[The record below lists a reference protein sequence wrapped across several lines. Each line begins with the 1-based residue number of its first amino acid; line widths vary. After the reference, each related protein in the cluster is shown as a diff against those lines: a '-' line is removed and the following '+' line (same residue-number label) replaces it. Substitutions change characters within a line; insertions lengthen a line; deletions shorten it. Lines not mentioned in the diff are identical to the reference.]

1 MGDNTKGLYDKF
13 RVERTDGANQPG
25 RKHHGCQY
33 FPLDLTHD
41 PHAVPAILAYAL
53 SCETENPILAGEL
66 RQKAIRPALVARDPD
81 GSWLHPA
88 CPISDDETFN
98 LQAWLAGHGFGSAF
112 VSMESDDLDDKLY
125 ERHAAEGSF
134 LFWEPK
140 APDGDG
146 WFLFALYDTED
157 GPHACFTRP
166 LN

>member
-13 RVERTDGANQPG
+13 RVERTDGANEPG

-53 SCETENPILAGEL
+53 SCEVENPTLAEEL
-66 RQKAIRPALVARDPD
+66 RKKAIRQVPVVRDQD

-88 CPISDDETFN
+88 FPLVDDEAFDTK
-98 LQAWLAGHGFGSAF
+98 AWLSKRGFDTTF
-112 VSMESDDLDDKLY
+112 VSMEDEDPNEELY
-125 ERHAAEGSF
+125 ERHAAESSF
-134 LFWEPK
+134 LFWEPTVP
-140 APDGDG
+140 AGDG
-146 WFLFALYDTED
+146 WFFFALYDTED
-157 GPHACFTRP
+157 GPHACFVRP

>member
-13 RVERTDGANQPG
+13 RVERADGANEPG
-25 RKHHGCQY
+25 RKHHGCKY

-53 SCETENPILAGEL
+53 SCAAENPTLAGEL
-66 RQKAIRPALVARDPD
+66 QQAAIRPVPVARDQD

-88 CPISDDETFN
+88 CPMTDDESFN
-98 LQAWLAGHGFGSAF
+98 VQSWLAGQGFDASF
-112 VSMESDDLDDKLY
+112 VSMEGDDPDDALH
-125 ERHAAEGSF
+125 ERYSAESTF

-140 APDGDG
+140 PPTGAG

-157 GPHACFTRP
+157 GPYACFTCP
-166 LN
+166 FN